1 MAVEKG
7 NFNGTLKLLE
17 LYATA
22 NMKSEELDTAL
33 HLAARKGL
41 KTIAEALFDRGAQA
55 GKLNRAGATPL
66 HEAIEKSMQEDDQGK
81 ATIDKAVTETAEML
95 IEKDKRLIS
104 QKARQGDIALHVA
117 AKVGS
122 FRVFKA
128 AYGRNPALVNAQ
140 MTNKETALHVAARA
154 DRHKIVEFLLDIN
167 ADWNLKNEDG
177 RRAVEVATGKSE
189 RTLKKWG

>member
-22 NMKSEELDTAL
+22 NVKSEELDTAL
-33 HLAARKGL
+33 HLARRNGL
-41 KTIAEALFDRGAQA
+41 KAIAEALLNRGAQA
-55 GKLNRAGATPL
+55 GKPNRAGATPL
-66 HEAIEKSMQEDDQGK
+66 HEAIENSMQEDDQGK
-81 ATIDKAVTETAEML
+81 ATIDKAVTETAETL
-95 IEKDKRLIS
+95 IKKDENLVS
-104 QKARQGDIALHVA
+104 QKARHGDIALHVA

-140 MTNKETALHVAARA
+140 MTKQG
-154 DRHKIVEFLLDIN
+154 DRSSHYSSCRSLQDCGVPL
-167 ADWNLKNEDG
+167 G
-177 RRAVEVATGKSE
+177 QQC
-189 RTLKKWG
+189 

>member
-41 KTIAEALFDRGAQA
+41 NTIAEALLSRRARA
-55 GKLNRAGATPL
+55 GKLNLAGATPL

-81 ATIDKAVTETAEML
+81 ATIDKAVTETAEMF
-95 IEKDKRLIS
+95 IKKDEK
-104 QKARQGDIALHVA
+104 
-117 AKVGS
+117 
-122 FRVFKA
+122 
-128 AYGRNPALVNAQ
+128 LV
-140 MTNKETALHVAARA
+140 
-154 DRHKIVEFLLDIN
+154 
-167 ADWNLKNEDG
+167 
-177 RRAVEVATGKSE
+177 S
-189 RTLKKWG
+189 